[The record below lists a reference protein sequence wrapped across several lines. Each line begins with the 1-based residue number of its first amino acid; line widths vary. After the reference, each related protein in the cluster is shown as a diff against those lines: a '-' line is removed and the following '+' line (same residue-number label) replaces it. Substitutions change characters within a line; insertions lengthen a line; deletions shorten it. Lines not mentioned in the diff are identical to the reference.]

1 MYQLRELERGD
12 LPTITKWR
20 NSPELIDLLGAPF
33 RYINPEVDQ
42 RWFDNYLANRSSCVR
57 CAIVDAEMPQNILG
71 LVSLT
76 NIDQLNQ
83 SAVLHIMIGE
93 GCARGKGAGS
103 FAVKGMLD
111 HAFRN
116 MNLHRIELTVL
127 CSNERAQHVYEKCG
141 FVREGTLRKAIYK
154 SGAFADVFLY
164 GILKEDYMV
173 K

>member
-12 LPTITKWR
+12 LPTITRWR
-20 NSPELIDLLGAPF
+20 NSPELIELLGAPF

-42 RWFDNYLANRSSCVR
+42 RWFDNYLANRNSCVR
-57 CAIVDAEMPQNILG
+57 CAIVDTETPQKILG

-93 GCARGKGAGS
+93 SCARGKGAGS
-103 FAVKGMLD
+103 FAVKGMLE
-111 HAFRN
+111 HAFNN

-127 CSNERAQHVYEKCG
+127 CSNVKAQHVYEKCG

-154 SGAFADVFLY
+154 SGAFVDVFLY
-164 GILKEDYMV
+164 GILRDEYMT